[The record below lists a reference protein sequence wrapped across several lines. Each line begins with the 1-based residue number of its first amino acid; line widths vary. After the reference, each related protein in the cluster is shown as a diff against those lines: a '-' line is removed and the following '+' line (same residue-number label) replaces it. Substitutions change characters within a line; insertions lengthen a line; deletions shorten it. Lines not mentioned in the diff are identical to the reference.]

1 MFTGLIKELAK
12 VASYDNNI
20 LSLNAKYIPKIG
32 DSVAVNGAC
41 LSVIRLFD
49 GGFSVELSAE
59 STKVLAM
66 KNYKNQ
72 VHIEPAMKLNDRLE
86 GHILQGHIDCIG
98 EIIRVSRKTKLLDFY
113 IKVPKEYMK
122 FIAPKGSI
130 AIDGVSLTVN
140 ECFED
145 SFRLS
150 IIPLTYKN
158 TKFENYKPKDLVNI
172 ETDLFARYLYNIFK
186 KEERSSS
193 WEEVDK
199 NMAALF

>member
-1 MFTGLIKELAK
+1 LFTGLIRELAK
-12 VASYDNNI
+12 VTSYENNI
-20 LSLNAKYIPKIG
+20 LSLNAKYVPKIG
-32 DSVAVNGAC
+32 DSIAVNGAC
-41 LSVIRLFD
+41 LSVVRIFD

-66 KNYKNQ
+66 QNYKNQ
-72 VHIEPAMKLNDRLE
+72 VHIEPAMRLGDRLE
-86 GHILQGHIDCIG
+86 GHILQGHIDCVG
-98 EIIRVSRKTKLLDFY
+98 EIARISKKTKLLDFY

-158 TKFENYKPKDLVNI
+158 TKFENYKTKDSVNI
-172 ETDLFARYLYNIFK
+172 ETDLFARYLYNIFLK
-186 KEERSSS
+186 KEKTTT